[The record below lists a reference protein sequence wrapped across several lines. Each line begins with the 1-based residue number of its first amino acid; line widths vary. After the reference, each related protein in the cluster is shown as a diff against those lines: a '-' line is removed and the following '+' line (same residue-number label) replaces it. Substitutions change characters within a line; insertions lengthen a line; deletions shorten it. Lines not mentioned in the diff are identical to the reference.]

1 MSMTTIL
8 VCDDE
13 VVTLQGLKRMLE
25 RDSYRVFVASNGNDA
40 LVVMEREK
48 VDVLITDIKLP
59 TMGGFTLLEKVRE
72 NFSETK
78 VIMITGYSSIGDA
91 VYAIKK
97 GASDYITKPIFV
109 PDLKSSIKAVV
120 EEAAIEKLERI
131 DRKLSGMG
139 EEVFD
144 SFIKAINNPLRREII
159 YFIFEGKERS
169 FYSIRE
175 HIGILDASTLSF
187 HMRCLKAYGLVSQN
201 KDRNYFLMELGEK
214 AAALLKNIK

>member
-1 MSMTTIL
+1 MTTIL

-13 VVTLQGLKRMLE
+13 IVTLQGLKRILE
-25 RDSYRVFVASNGNDA
+25 RDDYRVYVASNGNDA

-78 VIMITGYSSIGDA
+78 VIMITGYSCIGDA

-97 GASDYITKPIFV
+97 GASDYITKPIFI

-120 EEAAIEKLERI
+120 EEAALIKLDKI
-131 DRKLSGMG
+131 DLKLSGMG
-139 EEVFD
+139 EEEFD
-144 SFIKAINNPLRREII
+144 SLIRAIDNPLRREII
-159 YFIFEGKERS
+159 YFISEGNERS
-169 FYSIRE
+169 FYSIRG
-175 HIGILDASTLSF
+175 HIGIMDASTLSF
-187 HMRCLKAYGLVSQN
+187 HLRCLKAYGLVSQN

-214 AAALLKNIK
+214 AAALLNSIR

>member
-1 MSMTTIL
+1 MTTIL

-13 VVTLQGLKRMLE
+13 IVTLQGLKRILE
-25 RDSYRVFVASNGNDA
+25 RDDYRVYVASNGNDA

-78 VIMITGYSSIGDA
+78 VIMITGYSCIGDA

-97 GASDYITKPIFV
+97 GASDYITKPIFI

-120 EEAAIEKLERI
+120 EEAALLKRDKI
-131 DRKLSGMG
+131 DLKLSGMG
-139 EEVFD
+139 EEEFD
-144 SFIKAINNPLRREII
+144 SLIRAINNPLRREII
-159 YFIFEGKERS
+159 YFISEGKERS
-169 FYSIRE
+169 FYSIRG
-175 HIGILDASTLSF
+175 HIGIMDASTLSF
-187 HMRCLKAYGLVSQN
+187 HLRCLKAYGLVSQN

-214 AAALLKNIK
+214 AAALLNSIR